1 MNWLKKNI
9 PLFIVIVVILVLFVF
24 MNKKEASSPLSASLI
39 SSEPADSAESPLAVE
54 TIEEKERVAVVDIK
68 GEVVRPGVYEID
80 EGDRVQDIIE
90 RAEGFTEDA
99 DIFQVNLA
107 QIVQDEMVVLI
118 PAVGQEGD
126 PANSLAGEQ
135 TNNNKVK
142 INSATREE
150 LTQLPG
156 IGPAKAEAIIAHRD
170 NHGQFQ
176 KAEDLLDISGI
187 GEKTLETLI
196 EHIQVP

>member
-9 PLFIVIVVILVLFVF
+9 PLFIVIVVILALFVF

-126 PANSLAGEQ
+126 PANSPVGEQ

>member
-1 MNWLKKNI
+1 MNWFKKKI
-9 PLFIVIVVILVLFVF
+9 PLFIVIVVVLVFFVF
-24 MNKKEASSPLSASLI
+24 MNKKEASTPLSASLI
-39 SSEPADSAESPLAVE
+39 SSEPAEPAESPLTVE
-54 TIEEKERVAVVDIK
+54 TIEEKERAAVVDIK
-68 GEVVRPGVYEID
+68 GEVVRPGVYEIE
-80 EGDRVQDIIE
+80 EGDRIQDIIE

-99 DIFQVNLA
+99 DVFQVNLA
-107 QIVQDEMVVLI
+107 QILQDEMVVLI

-126 PANSLAGEQ
+126 TADTSVGEQ
-135 TNNNKVK
+135 TNNKVK
-142 INSATREE
+142 INSATSEE